1 MLILYVVWYG
11 MVWCMVWYG
20 VVWGWGMVW
29 GWGWGGKYF
38 VPADF
43 DEISPNYFEAYSHGF
58 LSGLNPATDFFVHK
72 YYNSRFE

>member
-1 MLILYVVWYG
+1 

-20 VVWGWGMVW
+20 VGLGHGVGLGL
-29 GWGWGGKYF
+29 GGKYF
-38 VPADF
+38 VTADF

-58 LSGLNPATDFFVHK
+58 LSGLNPATYFFVHK